1 MVRSH
6 QAVPLL
12 SLLHSRAEFRRVAEK
27 GAFRNGDR
35 PVDRGV
41 AVMLLGVSAMQAAWA
56 EGPTAGNAADATGIT
71 VNSDDVRQAETSER
85 GSDASSAA
93 DLEAKRAAMTRR
105 TSPAITLGVT
115 GWVGGQVIVAH

>member
-1 MVRSH
+1 VLNFVASRKKERFAMATVRLI
-6 QAVPLL
+6 V
-12 SLLHSRAEFRRVAEK
+12 
-27 GAFRNGDR
+27 
-35 PVDRGV
+35 GV
-41 AVMLLGVSAMQAAWA
+41 AVVLLGVSATQAAWA

-105 TSPAITLGVT
+105 SSPAITLGVT